1 MAGKARPPINP
12 QRLKKR
18 VDAAED
24 IQQHP
29 AAAGGE
35 ASSWDAGVSDRF
47 VERRDSR
54 RYVHCRPN
62 VKTYLNTK

>member
-24 IQQHP
+24 IP
-29 AAAGGE
+29 LGMRGSLIDSWKDETVAVTCIAGQM
-35 ASSWDAGVSDRF
+35 
-47 VERRDSR
+47 
-54 RYVHCRPN
+54 
-62 VKTYLNTK
+62 